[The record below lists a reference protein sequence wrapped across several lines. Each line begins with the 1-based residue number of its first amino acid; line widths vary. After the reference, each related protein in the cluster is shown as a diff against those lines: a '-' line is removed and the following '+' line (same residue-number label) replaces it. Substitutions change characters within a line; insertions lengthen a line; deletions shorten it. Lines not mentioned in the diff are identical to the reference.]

1 MSPAPSSLTPRRHA
15 GAEGSRHVRANG
27 HSTRPSGSRIPSPP
41 PAPERAPQPAAPP
54 VEVAPKAAGWIHGIR
69 TKIVAPTVGLIVATA
84 VAVLINLQIG
94 AGHIREENL
103 AGLAASARSIQD
115 RVDRNLFERYG
126 DVQVFGLN
134 TVVQRDLSSLTPPV
148 RSEITDV
155 INRYVTLYGC
165 YPLSLV
171 LDLDGKVVAAG
182 SVDPQGRPLPRV
194 ETLLGRSL
202 AESEG
207 YKRAKAE
214 DFTTVKI
221 DGALTGTVM
230 GRPAKDPLVQEVYG
244 DKAPAWSMTFTAPIR
259 SAKGEVLGYWQNY
272 FGADSVEQIVASAY
286 EDMKAQDLASTGFSM
301 AEVDGTQI
309 VDINPKAHG
318 NMSSHRED
326 LFTINLVKSGF
337 PLAVDAAKAGA
348 PGQGSKDGLAAEF
361 GEHAQ
366 AGKTLAGS
374 YAKSV
379 PVLGFAGSGFTT
391 YLLVEEAELNDA
403 TDALVRKL
411 VIVSSAA
418 ILVGA
423 AVMWWLSGAM
433 TAGIGR
439 VRHAIQ
445 GLARGDISAD
455 VEVRGRDEVAEI
467 SEAFNRAR
475 RGLYETFDQEQ
486 IDWNAVAELKGKDE
500 AINKVQAIAEYELDG
515 TVITANENY
524 LKIFGHELAQV
535 QGQDHGMFVDAATR
549 DSAAYRT
556 FWSELAAG
564 NPQSG
569 EYRRL
574 TKGGKEIWVQ
584 ATYTPILDVKGQ
596 PFKVVEYTTDVTEQ
610 NRLLA
615 GAAELKVR
623 VDMVNAV
630 CIVSEANLK
639 GEIISCN
646 DELCRVSQYSRDE
659 LIGKPHSIFRHPDMP
674 KEVFR
679 EMWAKIGRG
688 EMFRGIIKNRK
699 KDGSP
704 YYVDAIV
711 APILGPNGKPERFL
725 SMRYEITAAEIE
737 RQNAKGVIS
746 AIDSAYAFIEFDTK
760 GQVLHA
766 NENLLTVLGY
776 RLEEVRG
783 QHHRLFVDPAFTAS
797 PAYVQFWN
805 DLNAGQSK
813 VDTFKRITKDGR
825 DVWMQAA
832 YTPVKDEMGR
842 VVKVVKIATDITAA
856 KVEAMNNERQLGEEN
871 RIQAVIEF
879 DANGTVLNA
888 NDNFL
893 ACLGYRL
900 DEIKGQHHRMFVDP
914 AYAGSAA
921 FNQFW
926 ADLRAGKFHTSE
938 YKRFGK
944 GGKEV
949 WIRASYNPRVDAS
962 GKVTRVVKLATDI
975 TSQKN
980 AEDSL
985 ALTVKQVA
993 HNAQSVASAA
1003 EELSATAQQLS
1014 SNSEETTAQAGVAA
1028 AASEQISKN
1037 VGTVATSAEE
1047 MNASVREIAKN
1058 ASQAARVASEAVHV
1072 AQATNQTVSKLGESS
1087 LEIGKV
1093 IKVITS
1099 IAQQTNLLALNAT
1112 IEAARAGEAGKGF
1125 AVVANEVK
1133 ELAKQTATA
1142 TEDISRKIEAIQT
1155 DTKSAVGAIDQIGQI
1170 ISQINDLQNT
1180 IASAV
1185 EEQTAT
1191 TNEIARNASEAARGT
1206 DEIARNVTSVSQAAR
1221 STSEGA
1227 ANTLNA
1233 AAELAKLAAELQQV
1247 VEAAKV

>member
-1 MSPAPSSLTPRRHA
+1 
-15 GAEGSRHVRANG
+15 
-27 HSTRPSGSRIPSPP
+27 
-41 PAPERAPQPAAPP
+41 
-54 VEVAPKAAGWIHGIR
+54 
-69 TKIVAPTVGLIVATA
+69 
-84 VAVLINLQIG
+84 
-94 AGHIREENL
+94 
-103 AGLAASARSIQD
+103 
-115 RVDRNLFERYG
+115 
-126 DVQVFGLN
+126 
-134 TVVQRDLSSLTPPV
+134 
-148 RSEITDV
+148 
-155 INRYVTLYGC
+155 
-165 YPLSLV
+165 
-171 LDLDGKVVAAG
+171 
-182 SVDPQGRPLPRV
+182 
-194 ETLLGRSL
+194 
-202 AESEG
+202 
-207 YKRAKAE
+207 
-214 DFTTVKI
+214 
-221 DGALTGTVM
+221 
-230 GRPAKDPLVQEVYG
+230 
-244 DKAPAWSMTFTAPIR
+244 
-259 SAKGEVLGYWQNY
+259 
-272 FGADSVEQIVASAY
+272 
-286 EDMKAQDLASTGFSM
+286 
-301 AEVDGTQI
+301 
-309 VDINPKAHG
+309 
-318 NMSSHRED
+318 
-326 LFTINLVKSGF
+326 
-337 PLAVDAAKAGA
+337 
-348 PGQGSKDGLAAEF
+348 
-361 GEHAQ
+361 
-366 AGKTLAGS
+366 
-374 YAKSV
+374 
-379 PVLGFAGSGFTT
+379 
-391 YLLVEEAELNDA
+391 
-403 TDALVRKL
+403 
-411 VIVSSAA
+411 
-418 ILVGA
+418 
-423 AVMWWLSGAM
+423 
-433 TAGIGR
+433 
-439 VRHAIQ
+439 
-445 GLARGDISAD
+445 
-455 VEVRGRDEVAEI
+455 
-467 SEAFNRAR
+467 
-475 RGLYETFDQEQ
+475 
-486 IDWNAVAELKGKDE
+486 
-500 AINKVQAIAEYELDG
+500 
-515 TVITANENY
+515 
-524 LKIFGHELAQV
+524 
-535 QGQDHGMFVDAATR
+535 
-549 DSAAYRT
+549 
-556 FWSELAAG
+556 
-564 NPQSG
+564 
-569 EYRRL
+569 
-574 TKGGKEIWVQ
+574 
-584 ATYTPILDVKGQ
+584 
-596 PFKVVEYTTDVTEQ
+596 
-610 NRLLA
+610 
-615 GAAELKVR
+615 
-623 VDMVNAV
+623 
-630 CIVSEANLK
+630 
-639 GEIISCN
+639 
-646 DELCRVSQYSRDE
+646 
-659 LIGKPHSIFRHPDMP
+659 
-674 KEVFR
+674 
-679 EMWAKIGRG
+679 
-688 EMFRGIIKNRK
+688 
-699 KDGSP
+699 
-704 YYVDAIV
+704 
-711 APILGPNGKPERFL
+711 
-725 SMRYEITAAEIE
+725 
-737 RQNAKGVIS
+737 
-746 AIDSAYAFIEFDTK
+746 
-760 GQVLHA
+760 
-766 NENLLTVLGY
+766 
-776 RLEEVRG
+776 LEEVRG

-856 KVEAMNNERQLGEEN
+856 KVEAMNNERQLGEAN

-1191 TNEIARNASEAARGT
+1191 TNEIARNASEAARGP